1 MERRFGEPLR
11 LPMVAPAKTRGTT
24 ALYSILAA
32 LFNRE
37 RTGRGQF
44 VEIPMLE
51 VMTQFTLMENLYG
64 HTFDPPDGPI
74 GYPRVLAEWRRP
86 CRTKDGWIT
95 VLAYTDRQWQRFVTE
110 AGRPDLAKAPRT
122 RTLADRTRHIED
134 PYTLFAEFLP
144 GRPTDEIGRAHA

>member
-1 MERRFGEPLR
+1 M
-11 LPMVAPAKTRGTT
+11 PMVAADKTCGIT

-51 VMTQFTLMENLYG
+51 VMTQFTLMVNLYG

-86 CRTKDGWIT
+86 CRTLDGWIT
-95 VLAYTDRQWQRFVTE
+95 VLAYTARQWPRFVHE
-110 AGRPDLAKAPRT
+110 DGRPDLASDPPY
-122 RTLADRTRHIED
+122 RTLPDRTHPLED
-134 PYTLFAEFLP
+134 HHTQVPE
-144 GRPTDEIGRAHA
+144 RSEE